1 LIDRPFVYDP
11 PMPPRQDHRRRPP
24 SMWRRIGRIFAT
36 GLLTLLPIIATIY
49 FTVWI
54 LTVLERFFGK
64 QVMFLIPDE
73 WYRTGMGLVVAV
85 GVVFLVGLLMHA
97 ILFRRLFGW
106 AEKLVLEIPLVRSVY
121 AAMRDLLGLFAENK
135 EPALQVVSLSLP
147 GNMRVLGFITRA
159 DFSEAPGGVARGDEV
174 AVYLPMSYQ
183 VGGYTVLVPR
193 SACTPID
200 MSREEA
206 MKFILT
212 AGLKSAS
219 PAIEPPGKGE
229 LKRNP
234 PAR

>member
-1 LIDRPFVYDP
+1 ML
-11 PMPPRQDHRRRPP
+11 PMPPRQVPRRPR
-24 SMWRRIGRIFAT
+24 SVWRRIGRIFAT

-49 FTVWI
+49 FTVWF

-64 QVMFLIPDE
+64 QVMFLVPDE
-73 WYRTGMGLVVAV
+73 WYRTGMGLLVAI
-85 GVVFLVGLLMHA
+85 GVVFLVGILMHA

-121 AAMRDLLGLFAENK
+121 AAMRDLIGLFAENK
-135 EPALQVVSLSLP
+135 EPALQVVSLALP
-147 GNMRVLGFITRA
+147 GNMRLLGFVTRA
-159 DFSEAPGGVARGDEV
+159 GFSDAPPGIARADEV

-193 SACTPID
+193 SACTPVN

-206 MKFILT
+206 LKFILT

-219 PAIEPPGKGE
+219 PAIEPPGEGE
-229 LKRNP
+229 VK